1 MILKLLRIALLF
13 LAPFL
18 LYAGWMALARRFAKS
33 KGPDWNDA
41 PMTWLT
47 VAGLV
52 LVLVGFVATGLMT
65 GEDASGTYVPPHVV
79 DGVLVPGQV
88 VPEPAAP

>member
-1 MILKLLRIALLF
+1 MTLNVLRIALLF

-18 LYAGWMALARRFAKS
+18 LYAGWMALARRFAKT
-33 KGPDWNDA
+33 KGPNWNDA

-52 LVLVGFVATGLMT
+52 LVIAGFVATGLMT
-65 GEDASGTYVPPHVV
+65 GEDATGTYVPPRVV
-79 DGVLVPGQV
+79 DGVLVPGHV
-88 VPEPAAP
+88 VP

>member
-1 MILKLLRIALLF
+1 MILKLLRITLLF

-18 LYAGWMALARRFAKS
+18 LYAVWIILARRFAKT
-33 KGPDWNDA
+33 KGPNWNDA

-52 LVLVGFVATGLMT
+52 LVIAGFVATGLMT
-65 GEDASGTYVPPHVV
+65 GEDATGTYVPPRVIDGVVLPGHVV
-79 DGVLVPGQV
+79 P
-88 VPEPAAP
+88 